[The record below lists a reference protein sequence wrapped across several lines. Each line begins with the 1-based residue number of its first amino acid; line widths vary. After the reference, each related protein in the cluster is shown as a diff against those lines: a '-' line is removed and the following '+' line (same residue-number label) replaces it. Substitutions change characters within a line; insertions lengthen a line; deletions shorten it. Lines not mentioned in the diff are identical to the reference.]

1 MAILSFSQ
9 PQNLPKHIMFSPS
22 PKVFQRLSKSEL
34 GQVLISGEDRQ
45 QNDLVQ
51 GRGVAGGVSRLV
63 ERPTVRDPLGIIV
76 G

>member
-1 MAILSFSQ
+1 MTIMSFSQ
-9 PQNLPKHIMFSPS
+9 PQNLPKHMMFSPS

-34 GQVLISGEDRQ
+34 GQVFISGEDRQ

-51 GRGVAGGVSRLV
+51 VRGVSGAVSRLV
-63 ERPTVRDPLGIIV
+63 ERATVRDPLDITV